1 VNTGVFAAI
10 LFGLAIFPARAE
22 EEAFERRP
30 ISYSI
35 AAPHDSVA
43 TLKLKLAADEIR
55 LEGDEKSVVRHLL
68 SALGIPES
76 SQLLVFSKTSFQ
88 KDRISPAR
96 PRAIYFGDEVYVGW
110 CPGGLVEVASV
121 DPVLG
126 PVFYSFDPRSGPG
139 AHRFERDPDCLRC
152 HGGTF
157 VRDIPGLLAR
167 SLFCDANGQ
176 PLLVLG
182 TDLVDDSTPIE
193 KRWGGWYVT
202 ALKAGPQHRGN
213 LMLAAEQEPS
223 SAQLSAGANLA
234 SLDKLV
240 DTSPYLVP
248 SSDVT
253 ALLVFEHQVSVQN
266 ALTRANQQ
274 CLRMMNYQTNLQAEL
289 KEAVTT
295 EPTYESVKH
304 SFSEAAQQ
312 VCDALL
318 FKDAAALP
326 PTGIAGVGTFVRDFE
341 NSGRVAVDHPALKS
355 LDLHSRLFRYRC
367 SYLIQSS
374 SFDNL
379 QPTLRRR
386 VLQRLW
392 RVLSEPTPDSR
403 YEYLEPEE
411 RRAIRDLIASNV
423 HHLPPSWQVTN

>member
-1 VNTGVFAAI
+1 MNTR
-10 LFGLAIFPARAE
+10 LFTTMLCGLTIFSAGAE

-30 ISYSI
+30 ISYSTT
-35 AAPHDSVA
+35 APHDSITA
-43 TLKLKLAADEIR
+43 LKLKLAAGEIR
-55 LEGDEKSVVRHLL
+55 WEGDEKSIVRRLL

-88 KDRISPAR
+88 KDRISPSR
-96 PRAIYFGDEVYVGW
+96 PRALYFGDEVYVGW
-110 CPGGLVEVASV
+110 CPGGLVEVAAV

-126 PVFYSFDPRSGPG
+126 PVFYSFDPRS
-139 AHRFERDPDCLRC
+139 AKEASRFERDPDCMRC

-167 SLFCDANGQ
+167 SMFCDANGQ

-182 TDLVDDSTPIE
+182 TELVEDSTPIE

-202 ALKAGPQHRGN
+202 ARKAGPRHRGN
-213 LMLAAEQEPS
+213 LVLAAEQEPS
-223 SAQLSAGANLA
+223 PAQLSANANLA

-248 SSDVT
+248 TSDVT
-253 ALLVFEHQVSVQN
+253 ALLVFEHQVSVEN

-289 KEAVTT
+289 KETVTT

-318 FKDAAALP
+318 CRDAAALP
-326 PTGIAGVGTFVRDFE
+326 PAGIAGVGTFVHDFE
-341 NSGRVAVDHPALKS
+341 KSGQAAGNHPSFKS
-355 LDLHSRLFRYRC
+355 LELHSRLFRYRC

-392 RVLSEPTPDSR
+392 RVLSEPTSDPR
-403 YEYLEPEE
+403 YEYLEPQE
-411 RRAIRDLIASNV
+411 RQAIRDLIASNI
-423 HHLPPSWQVTN
+423 HRLPPCWLAAN

>member
-1 VNTGVFAAI
+1 VNTRLFATI
-10 LFGLAIFPARAE
+10 LCALTIFPVRAE
-22 EEAFERRP
+22 EEGFEHHP
-30 ISYSI
+30 ISYSTT
-35 AAPHDSVA
+35 APHDAVTA
-43 TLKLKLAADEIR
+43 LKLKIAAGEIR
-55 LEGDEKSVVRHLL
+55 WEGDEKNVVRHLL
-68 SALGIPES
+68 LALGIPES

-88 KDRISPAR
+88 KDRISPSR
-96 PRAIYFGDEVYVGW
+96 PRALYFGDEAYVGW
-110 CPGGLVEVASV
+110 CPGGLVEVAAV
-121 DPVLG
+121 DPILG
-126 PVFYSFDPRSGPG
+126 PVFYSFDPQSGAG
-139 AHRFERDPDCLRC
+139 ASRFARDPDCLRC

-167 SLFCDANGQ
+167 SMFCDANGQ
-176 PLLVLG
+176 PLLALG
-182 TDLVDDSTPIE
+182 TDLIEDSTPIE

-202 ALKAGPQHRGN
+202 ALRAGPRHRGN
-213 LMLAAEQEPS
+213 LVLAAEQEPNA
-223 SAQLSAGANLA
+223 AQLSANANLA

-248 SSDVT
+248 TSDVT

-266 ALTRANQQ
+266 AMTRANQQ

-289 KEAVTT
+289 KETVTT

-318 FKDAAALP
+318 CKDAAALP
-326 PTGIAGVGTFVRDFE
+326 STGVTGVGTFVRDFE
-341 NSGRVAVDHPALKS
+341 KSGQVTASHPTLKA
-355 LDLHSRLFRYRC
+355 LDLRSRLFRYRC

-386 VLQRLW
+386 VLRRLW
-392 RVLSEPTPDSR
+392 RVLSGPAPDPR
-403 YEYLEPEE
+403 YEYLEPQE
-411 RRAIRDLIASNV
+411 RRAIRDLIAASI
-423 HHLPPSWQVTN
+423 HRLPPCWLAAN